1 MNPDNVSVKD
11 MINYCEERIQGA
23 EGANLIIQQAII
35 NTLKSVAQ
43 LKAEQQGSSIMVEFT
58 EADDDRIGELVR
70 RKVGYMDRRQKSMD
84 ISEMRAVDDAIA
96 GINLTLF
103 RLKVRK
109 MYSYEHRLTTISE
122 QLKKPSLTPVE
133 QSDLVHLH
141 IDLQKQ
147 IEVIR
152 KEISAL

>member
-11 MINYCEERIQGA
+11 MIRYCEERIQGA

-35 NTLKSVAQ
+35 NTLKSVAE
-43 LKAEQQGSSIMVEFT
+43 LKPEPSPSIMVEFT

-109 MYSYEHRLTTISE
+109 MYSYERRLTTISE

-141 IDLQKQ
+141 IDLHKQ

-152 KEISAL
+152 KEINSL